1 MDEIMRD
8 QRCHFVPERIRHLA
22 GMLGYCPQDV
32 CRWSSQRGLD
42 FAFLR
47 QPRIAAQSI
56 SLPADDFSLLWSVL
70 SLSMSD
76 KKSLIVSVCRNH

>member
-1 MDEIMRD
+1 MDGIMKD

-22 GMLGYCPQDV
+22 GILPQDV

-56 SLPADDFSLLWSVL
+56 SFACRMTSPYFGPCCL
-70 SLSMSD
+70 SP
-76 KKSLIVSVCRNH
+76 